1 MKKSMKKEDL
11 VAMGLSEELADKVV
25 SASAEELK
33 GYIPKSRFDEVNTE
47 KNTLK
52 TTLAE
57 RDKQLTDLQNSAKD
71 SDALNQQIAELI
83 KANADA
89 QAAHD
94 AEIKQLKIDNAIE
107 KALGDAGALN
117 SKAVKALLELE
128 GVELSEDGYVK
139 GLDKQIEKLKG
150 ADDSKF
156 LFKSAEPS
164 SPQMRGAS
172 PASSHAGAPA
182 GTDTATMTYSQ
193 MVSYLEAN
201 PGATI

>member
-1 MKKSMKKEDL
+1 MKKEDL
-11 VAMGLSEELADKVV
+11 VALGLTDEQAEQVAN
-25 SASAEELK
+25 ASAEELK

-57 RDKQLTDLQNSAKD
+57 RDTQLTDLQKSSKD
-71 SDALNQQIAELI
+71 SEALNKQIAELI

-117 SKAVKALLELE
+117 VKAVKALLELTDA
-128 GVELSEDGYVK
+128 ELTDDGYIK
-139 GLDKQIEKLKG
+139 GLDKQIEALKG

-156 LFKSAEPS
+156 LFKAAAEPS
-164 SPQMRGAS
+164 NPQFKGVS
-172 PASSHAGAPA
+172 PANSGAGAPA
-182 GTDTATMTYSQ
+182 GTDTTKMTYSQ
-193 MVSYLEAN
+193 MVAFLEAN

>member
-1 MKKSMKKEDL
+1 MKKEDL
-11 VAMGLSEELADKVV
+11 VALGLTDEQAEQVAN
-25 SASAEELK
+25 ASVEELK
-33 GYIPKSRFDEVNTE
+33 GYIPKARFDEVNTE

-52 TTLAE
+52 ATLAE
-57 RDKQLTDLQNSAKD
+57 RDTQLTDLQKASKD
-71 SDALNQQIAELI
+71 SEALNQQIADLI

-89 QAAHD
+89 QTAHD

-107 KALGDAGALN
+107 KALGESGALN

-128 GVELSEDGYVK
+128 NVELTEDGNIK

-156 LFKSAEPS
+156 LFKTSEPS
-164 SPQMRGAS
+164 NPQLKGAS
-172 PASSHAGAPA
+172 PANT
-182 GTDTATMTYSQ
+182 GTGNPGTGVDTSKMTYSELCAY
-193 MVSYLEAN
+193 MEAN

>member
-1 MKKSMKKEDL
+1 MKKEDL
-11 VAMGLSEELADKVV
+11 VALGLTDEQAEQVAN
-25 SASAEELK
+25 ASAEELK

-57 RDKQLTDLQNSAKD
+57 RDTQLSDLQKSSKD
-71 SDALNQQIAELI
+71 SEALNQQIAELI

-128 GVELSEDGYVK
+128 NVELTEDGNIK
-139 GLDKQIEKLKG
+139 GLDKQIEKLRG

-156 LFKSAEPS
+156 LFKTAAEPS
-164 SPQMRGAS
+164 NPQIKGAS
-172 PASSHAGAPA
+172 PASAGTGAPS
-182 GTDTATMTYSQ
+182 GVDTSKMTYSE
-193 MVSYLEAN
+193 MVAYLDAN

>member
-1 MKKSMKKEDL
+1 MKKEDL
-11 VAMGLSEELADKVV
+11 VALGLDEEMAKKVASASLEELHEYV
-25 SASAEELK
+25 
-33 GYIPKSRFDEVNTE
+33 PKSRFEEVTAE

-57 RDKQLTDLQNSAKD
+57 RDTQSVGLQASGKD
-71 SDALNQQIAELI
+71 SETLKQQIAELI

-128 GVELSEDGYVK
+128 NVELTEDGNIK
-139 GLDKQIEKLKG
+139 GLEKQIEALKG

-156 LFKSAEPS
+156 LFKAAEPGN
-164 SPQMRGAS
+164 PQIKGAS
-172 PASSHAGAPA
+172 PANTGAGNPGAQ
-182 GTDTATMTYSQ
+182 GTDTSKMTYSE
-193 MVSYLEAN
+193 MCAYLEAN